1 MQLTAH
7 PVSSQRDILF
17 WKISSADVV
26 CFSFVV
32 EDDNFNYIS
41 ARFPGDVVQMAEK
54 LVKLVQKS

>member
-1 MQLTAH
+1 M
-7 PVSSQRDILF
+7 F